1 MHGTERETE
10 LSKKEVTLSAQLSKD
25 TASYAK
31 VLDTVT
37 VSLPDGYSS
46 LIVRNAES
54 KKLSDAGSS
63 GDNNLVTYSIKSY
76 KGDTYSVALFKT
88 PMWNATLKYM
98 PIFIV
103 IMAIFML
110 LCLIS
115 CLSRRKKS

>member
-1 MHGTERETE
+1 M
-10 LSKKEVTLSAQLSKD
+10 
-25 TASYAK
+25 
-31 VLDTVT
+31 DTVT

-63 GDNNLVTYSIKSY
+63 SDDNNLVTYSIKSY
-76 KGDTYSVALFKT
+76 KGDTYSGALFKA

-103 IMAIFML
+103 IMAVFML

-115 CLSRRKKS
+115 YLSRRKKS

>member
-1 MHGTERETE
+1 MERETE

-103 IMAIFML
+103 IMAVFML

-115 CLSRRKKS
+115 YLSRRKKS

>member
-1 MHGTERETE
+1 M
-10 LSKKEVTLSAQLSKD
+10 
-25 TASYAK
+25 
-31 VLDTVT
+31 
-37 VSLPDGYSS
+37 
-46 LIVRNAES
+46 IVRNAES
-54 KKLSDAGSS
+54 KKLSDAGSSS

-103 IMAIFML
+103 IMAVFML

-115 CLSRRKKS
+115 YLSRRKKS

>member
-1 MHGTERETE
+1 MERRNCI
-10 LSKKEVTLSAQLSKD
+10 
-25 TASYAK
+25 SYAK

-103 IMAIFML
+103 IMAVFML

-115 CLSRRKKS
+115 YLSRRKKS